1 MKSMSSLKLHILHKL
16 SQEEALG
23 RVKSLLHKLK
33 HEQKSNISDVKE
45 EWSHDTGH
53 FHFTAQ
59 GFNLSGVIKV
69 HNGSIDIHAKV
80 PLPVYLFRNK
90 IKQVIEEKAGELL
103 AE

>member
-1 MKSMSSLKLHILHKL
+1 MSSLKLHIPHKL

-23 RVKSLLHKLK
+23 RIKTLLHKLK
-33 HEQKSNISDVKE
+33 HEQKSKITNIKE
-45 EWSHDTGH
+45 EWSHGTGH

-69 HNGSIDIHAKV
+69 HAGSIDIHAK
-80 PLPVYLFRNK
+80 LPIAVSIFKNK
-90 IKQVIEEKAGELL
+90 IKKVIHEKAEELL